1 MNVGDGLN
9 SSGRSCTADASH
21 HLLPIYKES
30 AQMRNRSL
38 NCILISV
45 LAVTATAS
53 ISAQELTQAEKEHAI
68 QYLESTK
75 KDVLDATKG
84 LSEAQWNFKAAPD
97 RWSVAQ
103 VMEHIAA
110 AEDFIRVNLLEKKV
124 MILPVGEPGRDVKK
138 IDAAVEAMIPDRS
151 HKAQAPEPL
160 VPNNRFGSPEGSLK
174 HFLESRQTTE
184 QFLGSTAG
192 LRDHVMDGPVG
203 KMDGYEF
210 ILFIAAHSERHVR
223 QINEVKADPNFP
235 KS

>member
-1 MNVGDGLN
+1 
-9 SSGRSCTADASH
+9 
-21 HLLPIYKES
+21 
-30 AQMRNRSL
+30 MRNRSL
-38 NCILISV
+38 NCMLIAV
-45 LAVTATAS
+45 LAVAGGTA
-53 ISAQELTQAEKEHAI
+53 ISAQELTQADKEHAL

-75 KDVLDATKG
+75 KDVLEATKG
-84 LSEAQWNFKAAPD
+84 LSVAQWNFKPAPD

-110 AEDFIRVNLLEKKV
+110 SEEFIRVGLLQEKV
-124 MILPVGEPGRDVKK
+124 MISPPGESSRDVKK

-174 HFLESRQTTE
+174 QFLESRATTE
-184 QFLGSTAG
+184 QFLRSTAG

-210 ILFIAAHSERHVR
+210 ILFIAAHCERHVK
-223 QINEVKADPNFP
+223 QINEVKANPNFP